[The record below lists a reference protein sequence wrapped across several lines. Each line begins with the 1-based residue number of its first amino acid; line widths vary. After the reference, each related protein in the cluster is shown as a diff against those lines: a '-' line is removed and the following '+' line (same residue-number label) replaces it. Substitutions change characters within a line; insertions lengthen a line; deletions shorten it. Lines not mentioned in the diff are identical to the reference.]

1 MDRMGSFI
9 DPERQVQLW
18 RNFMSAPRRR
28 ILIVEDI
35 ALIALDLERIV
46 TELGFEVAG
55 TAWTVDQGIE
65 FARRLDLDAALLDV
79 DLRGQHSGPIAD
91 VLANRA
97 IPFAFLTALE
107 VKDLPD
113 GHGHR
118 MLVNKPYTHKQIDAV
133 LRALLASRI
142 AASFAAGLVAP
153 TPRPEPEP
161 REHCDRLPC
170 SAA

>member
-1 MDRMGSFI
+1 
-9 DPERQVQLW
+9 
-18 RNFMSAPRRR
+18 MSAPRRR

-35 ALIALDLERIV
+35 ALLALDLERIV

-55 TAWTVDQGIE
+55 TAWTRDQGIE

-79 DLRGQHSGPIAD
+79 DLRGLHSGPIAD

-107 VKDLPD
+107 AKGLPD
-113 GHGHR
+113 RHQHR

-133 LRALLASRI
+133 LRALLASRLDPRRT
-142 AASFAAGLVAP
+142 ARTVAP
-153 TPRPEPEP
+153 TPRPELEP
-161 REHCDRLPC
+161 SEHCDPQPC